1 VVIGDL
7 DDGRGHGVAAD
18 IDGLYQHADVTIKD
32 DVDALFQAAG
42 DRFGTVDIA
51 FNNAGISPLEDGSI
65 LETDLAAW
73 SRVQQVN
80 LTSVYLCC
88 KAALPFMLRQQRG
101 SIINTASFVAV
112 LGSATRSLLPASK
125 GGVLAISRGSA
136 SSSPATA
143 SGSTRCALGR
153 STHRCCNSSSPPI
166 PSGRPVGG
174 AHPNRPVRR
183 AGRDRQRRA
192 FPRLRRG
199 ELHHGEHIPG

>member
-1 VVIGDL
+1 MVIGDL

-18 IDGLYQHADVTIKD
+18 IDGLYHHADVTIKD

-112 LGSATRSLLPASK
+112 LGSATSQ
-125 GGVLAISRGSA
+125 ISY
-136 SSSPATA
+136 TA
-143 SGSTRCALGR
+143 SRAAY
-153 STHRCCNSSSPPI
+153 SP
-166 PSGRPVGG
+166 
-174 AHPNRPVRR
+174 
-183 AGRDRQRRA
+183 
-192 FPRLRRG
+192 
-199 ELHHGEHIPG
+199 